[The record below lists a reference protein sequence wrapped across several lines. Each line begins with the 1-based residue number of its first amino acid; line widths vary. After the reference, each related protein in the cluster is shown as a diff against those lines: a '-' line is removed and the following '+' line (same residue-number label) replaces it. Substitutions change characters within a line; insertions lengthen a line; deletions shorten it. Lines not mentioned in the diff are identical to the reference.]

1 MFPLE
6 SALLPD
12 DELPLQIFE
21 PRYRQLVA
29 DCLRGDR
36 RFGVVMIARG
46 REVGGGDERCDVGLI
61 ATITAHRKLGFGRYA
76 LRCRMG
82 ERIRVSH
89 WLPDD
94 PYPCADVDSWP
105 DEPGAAVSDVEL
117 LEVEERIVALFGR
130 VASVRGQRPPSRDAV
145 LGRGHVLGGDAGRRL
160 YFLAS
165 RVPMGSADRYAVLAA
180 ASAADRL
187 AAVHEAIESVEA
199 MVEFGSR

>member
-6 SALLPD
+6 TALLPD

-21 PRYRQLVA
+21 PRYRELVN

-36 RFGVVMIARG
+36 RFGVVLIARG

-61 ATITAHRKLGFGRYA
+61 ATIDQHRKLGFGRFA

-82 ERIRVSH
+82 ERIQVSH

-94 PYPCADVDSWP
+94 PYPRAEIDIWP
-105 DEPGAAVSDVEL
+105 DQPGAAVSDVQL
-117 LEVEERIVALFGR
+117 LEAEERIVGLFER
-130 VASVRGQRPPSRDAV
+130 VAAARGQRPPSRETV
-145 LGRGHVLGGDAGRRL
+145 LGREHVLGGDAGKRL

-165 RVPMGSADRYAVLAA
+165 RIPMGQADRYSLLAA
-180 ASAADRL
+180 PSAADRL
-187 AAVHEAIESVEA
+187 AALHEALETVEA
-199 MVEFGSR
+199 MVEFDSR